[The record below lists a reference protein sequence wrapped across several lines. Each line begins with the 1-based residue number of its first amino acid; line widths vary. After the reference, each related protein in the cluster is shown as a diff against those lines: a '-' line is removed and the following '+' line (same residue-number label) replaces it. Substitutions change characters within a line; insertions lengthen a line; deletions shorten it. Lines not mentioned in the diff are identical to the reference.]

1 MISNANRYGTDE
13 EVALNNSNTK
23 SSTEVKLVS
32 KHRHRAYS
40 KSTRIFT
47 LIILLLLV
55 SCAVLIVLYTMERS
69 RRIRAQRNTDDG
81 TETRLRRVC
90 TTKECV
96 RTASAIISAM
106 DEKVD
111 PCHDF
116 YMFACGGW
124 KRDHPIP
131 DDEPYWTQFIQL
143 TEENFK
149 VIRRLIE
156 SRATRKKYQH
166 NPTLEKV
173 FAYYD
178 SCVDTN
184 AINDAG
190 LTPLTQIIETYGSWN
205 ITVDGWMGE
214 WSMVERLAAMQRD
227 LKIKPLISISVGAD
241 FHNSS
246 VNRIMIDQTNHY
258 ITRESYLSNSSYNIP
273 VRKAYFQLMLDIAG
287 ILGAEKN
294 QEVVTQFQEIID
306 FEQELAKISLPN
318 SFRVEL
324 SQMFTRMTVRQLSNE
339 TGNQLDWLTLLR
351 FIFQDSGYQINED
364 EEVLV
369 FAIDSMRKLVNLT
382 VNTPKRVIRNY
393 MMWQV
398 VVNLFKYLGNRF
410 QWPFRS
416 FNMVVSGSSG
426 ATSSQWQKC
435 LNEMS
440 DNRNE
445 ISYPLGLL
453 YVDEKFQ
460 KESREKVTSLIND
473 LRESFI
479 SNLQSLDWMDGETK
493 AKATE
498 KARAIRQN
506 IGYPDYIMDTEELNK
521 RLNQLQ
527 TTNSSYFK
535 NILNLRE
542 FSVSR
547 NLQRLRVPVDKSR
560 WIVAPHIV
568 NAFYDRVTN
577 KISFPAGILQ
587 PPFFDLDFPRVV
599 SYGGIGI
606 VVAHEITHGF
616 DSNGRKY
623 NKVGDLYNWWSNSSN
638 DGFVNKSQCFVDQ
651 YSSIQ
656 AYGTYLNGKQT
667 LGENIADNG
676 AIKQAFMAY
685 KTWVKQHGEEPL
697 LPGLNY
703 TNDQLFFI
711 SAAQVD
717 CGSIR
722 PQTARKKIELGTH
735 TLDYWRVLMEMAN
748 SYDFSSAYN
757 CPVGS
762 RMNPKK
768 KCELW

>member
-13 EVALNNSNTK
+13 EVALNNSNTT

-96 RTASAIISAM
+96 RTASGLQENENLSTSHTTPKSTTLYDKEGQSRKVLNSVVVLPAIISAM

-273 VRKAYFQLMLDIAG
+273 
-287 ILGAEKN
+287 
-294 QEVVTQFQEIID
+294 
-306 FEQELAKISLPN
+306 
-318 SFRVEL
+318 
-324 SQMFTRMTVRQLSNE
+324 
-339 TGNQLDWLTLLR
+339 LDWLTLLR

-560 WIVAPHIV
+560 AEVQQS
-568 NAFYDRVTN
+568 RR
-577 KISFPAGILQ
+577 
-587 PPFFDLDFPRVV
+587 LD
-599 SYGGIGI
+599 
-606 VVAHEITHGF
+606 
-616 DSNGRKY
+616 
-623 NKVGDLYNWWSNSSN
+623 NWWSNSSN

-676 AIKQAFMAY
+676 AIKQAFMAYKTWVKQHGEEPLLPGLNYTNDQLFFISAAQAY